1 MFSFSTIKK
10 SFKTDDRRSANVVR
24 NSFISGILKI
34 ATLACSLLMVPVTID
49 YLNQENYGIWMAMTS
64 ILYWFVFL
72 DVGLGNGLRNYLA
85 EAISRNDMLSARSYI
100 STAFIMLS
108 GISVVLAFVFIPL
121 VYVFDLNEVFRTTS
135 YPVCCK
141 ECWYDI
147 YSHAEICSK

>member
-1 MFSFSTIKK
+1 MYSFSTIKK

-85 EAISRNDMLSARSYI
+85 EAISRNDVYKY
-100 STAFIMLS
+100 
-108 GISVVLAFVFIPL
+108 GIH
-121 VYVFDLNEVFRTTS
+121 
-135 YPVCCK
+135 
-141 ECWYDI
+141 
-147 YSHAEICSK
+147 HAVRYFCSLGICLHSFGICV